1 MRVSSE
7 FLGRG
12 WKFPVQIDPATGR
25 IRLSEYEEDIAEAIR
40 IILGTSHGERVMR
53 PDFGCGLR
61 DFVFGTTDDTT
72 LRMLE
77 SSIVEAI
84 RVWEPRVEEVEVNA
98 TPDRTDPGKV
108 QIRIQYLVRTTNN
121 LFNQVYPFYLYEG
134 TN

>member
-1 MRVSSE
+1 MSSE

-12 WKFPVQIDPATGR
+12 WKFPVQVDPATGR
-25 IRLSEYEEDIAEAIR
+25 IRMSEYEEDIAESIR
-40 IILGTSHGERVMR
+40 IILGTSKGERVMR
-53 PDFGCGLR
+53 PGFGCDMR
-61 DFVFGTTDDTT
+61 EFVFGTTDDTT

-77 SSIVEAI
+77 GSIVEAI
-84 RVWEPRVEEVEVNA
+84 RIWEPRVEEVEVNA
-98 TPDRTDPGKV
+98 IPDRSDPGKV

>member
-1 MRVSSE
+1 MSSE

-12 WKFPVQIDPATGR
+12 WKFPVQVDPATGR
-25 IRLSEYEEDIAEAIR
+25 IRMSEYEEDIAESIR
-40 IILGTSHGERVMR
+40 IILGTSKGERVMR
-53 PDFGCGLR
+53 PGFGCDMR
-61 DFVFGTTDDTT
+61 EFVFGTTDDTT

-77 SSIVEAI
+77 GSIVEAI
-84 RVWEPRVEEVEVNA
+84 RIWEPRVEEVEVNA
-98 TPDRTDPGKV
+98 IPDRTDPGKV

>member
-1 MRVSSE
+1 MSSE

-12 WKFPVQIDPATGR
+12 WKFPVQVDPATGR
-25 IRLSEYEEDIAEAIR
+25 IRMSEYEEDIAESIR
-40 IILGTSHGERVMR
+40 IILGTSKGERVMR
-53 PDFGCGLR
+53 PDFGCDMR
-61 DFVFGTTDDTT
+61 EFVFGTTDDTT

-77 SSIVEAI
+77 GSIVEAI
-84 RVWEPRVEEVEVNA
+84 RIWEPRVEEVEVNA
-98 TPDRTDPGKV
+98 IPDRTDPGKV